1 MLEKIL
7 KSKIGILNR
16 VFKMTENRAIT
27 DISRV
32 LALVMERTNTFID
45 QT

>member
-7 KSKIGILNR
+7 KSKIGILKR
-16 VFKMTENRAIT
+16 VFKITENRANR
-27 DISRV
+27 SRV